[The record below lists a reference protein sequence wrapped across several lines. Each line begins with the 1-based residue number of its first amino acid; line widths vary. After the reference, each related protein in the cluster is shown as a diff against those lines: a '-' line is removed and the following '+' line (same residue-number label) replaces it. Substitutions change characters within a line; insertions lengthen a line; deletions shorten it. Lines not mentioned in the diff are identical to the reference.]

1 METVAATK
9 GGLLALRRSLS
20 LARVGYELLDRKRSI
35 LVQEMMRLIDKAKD
49 IQGQID
55 ETFNTAYVALQQANM
70 TLGVIYEQAQGVPE
84 EQGVNV
90 RFRSIMG
97 VEIPS
102 VTLTPRED
110 KLPYGFMS
118 SNNMLDEAYISFLR
132 VKRLCAVL
140 AELENSVYR
149 LASAIKK
156 TQKRTNA
163 LKNIIIPRYERRIKD
178 IASSLEE
185 KDREEFTRLK
195 VIKSWSES

>member
-9 GGLLALRRSLS
+9 GGLLALRRSLA
-20 LARVGYELLDRKRSI
+20 LAKTGYELLDRKRTI

-55 ETFNTAYVALQQANM
+55 ETFNTAYAALQQANM

-84 EQGVNV
+84 EQGVHV
-90 RFRSIMG
+90 RFRSVMG

-110 KLPYGFMS
+110 KLPYGFLN

-149 LASAIKK
+149 LAVAIKK

-163 LKNIIIPRYERRIKD
+163 LKNIIIPLYERRIRE

-195 VIKSWSES
+195 VIKSWSEE

>member
-20 LARVGYELLDRKRSI
+20 LARTGYELLDRKRSI

-55 ETFNTAYVALQQANM
+55 ETFNTAYAALQQANM

-84 EQGVNV
+84 EQGVYV
-90 RFRSIMG
+90 RFRSVMG

-132 VKRLCAVL
+132 VKRLCATL

-149 LASAIKK
+149 LAVAIKK

-163 LKNIIIPRYERRIKD
+163 LKNIIIPRLERRIKD
-178 IASSLEE
+178 IASLLEE

-195 VIKSWSES
+195 IIKSWSES

>member
-140 AELENSVYR
+140 AELEISVYR